1 MRVAAPRKATPAV
14 ARRGLIRA
22 RAIELSNAVELPGWR
37 GAQWIVA
44 AALAVAVLAAP
55 AHAVAPPATSASA
68 QSPKAVAP
76 IDVNSA
82 SRTQLKTLPGI
93 GDAEAE
99 RIIAGR
105 PYRSKAD
112 LVEHDVIPL
121 GVYVSIKGRIVA
133 KQKVARSAKG
143 S

>member
-1 MRVAAPRKATPAV
+1 
-14 ARRGLIRA
+14 
-22 RAIELSNAVELPGWR
+22 LSNAEQHPAWR
-37 GAQWIVA
+37 GPLRFIVA
-44 AALAVAVLAAP
+44 SLASVALAGPVCAAAAP
-55 AHAVAPPATSASA
+55 AMAASSPSAKPA
-68 QSPKAVAP
+68 AP

-82 SRTQLKTLPGI
+82 SRAQLKTLPRI

-112 LVEHDVIPL
+112 LVEHGVLPA
-121 GVYVSIKGRIVA
+121 GVYLSIKGRIIA
-133 KQKVARSAKG
+133 KQQFKPGAKP

>member
-1 MRVAAPRKATPAV
+1 
-14 ARRGLIRA
+14 
-22 RAIELSNAVELPGWR
+22 LSNAEQHPAWR
-37 GAQWIVA
+37 GPLRFIVA
-44 AALAVAVLAAP
+44 SLASVVLAEPVCAAAAP
-55 AHAVAPPATSASA
+55 AMAASSPSAKPA
-68 QSPKAVAP
+68 AP

-82 SRTQLKTLPGI
+82 SRAQLKTLPGI

-112 LVEHDVIPL
+112 LVEHGVLPA
-121 GVYVSIKGRIVA
+121 GVYLSIKGRIIA
-133 KQKVARSAKG
+133 KQQFKPGAKP